1 MVDKDNAI
9 PTLGETFDV
18 IYGGKEYI
26 TDKNKLPSVIK
37 RVIDSLDSQ
46 NYNIFFRYW
55 RGFSDSRES
64 FCCGQLCMIADDNRT
79 LESQALRDSTYG
91 EIFMGIGVGRNLF
104 FPFVRFYDDSD
115 VSYQTEEGLG

>member
-1 MVDKDNAI
+1 MINKGSAI

-46 NYNIFFRYW
+46 NYSIFF
-55 RGFSDSRES
+55 
-64 FCCGQLCMIADDNRT
+64 QI
-79 LESQALRDSTYG
+79 LER
-91 EIFMGIGVGRNLF
+91 I
-104 FPFVRFYDDSD
+104 
-115 VSYQTEEGLG
+115 